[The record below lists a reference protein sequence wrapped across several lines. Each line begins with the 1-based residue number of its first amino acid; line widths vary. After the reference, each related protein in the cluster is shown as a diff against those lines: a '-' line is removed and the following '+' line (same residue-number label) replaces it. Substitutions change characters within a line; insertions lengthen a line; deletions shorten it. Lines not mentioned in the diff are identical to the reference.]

1 MATKKQKIKRAEA
14 TNLEKSREDVVVD
27 INRIED
33 NGRNTAAEVRTALF
47 DLLDFSDERYTQI
60 SEDIDDLYDYLST
73 MDFVVTDLGEQ
84 CETVK
89 GDLTELSRSVAENTN
104 KIDLINEKLIDI
116 AEPFHYWDEEPIDDN
131 ARISS
136 LWYSFQGVY
145 GKTVNFTFRIV
156 IKGKE
161 TEYGMNYDYPLD
173 NFIIEALE
181 GIISYIKETRHKMS
195 FVVSCTNVTGGI
207 PKILTATFD
216 FFEDEKN
223 NNKGIRFNFY
233 DQEGKEA
240 LIEGDEIFTSIQ
252 LHCPQFIFDK

>member
-14 TNLEKSREDVVVD
+14 TNLEKSREDVIVD

-73 MDFVVTDLGEQ
+73 MDFVVTDLGRQ
-84 CETVK
+84 CDTIERDLSELDKVVIKNSTEIEIIKQDLSTV
-89 GDLTELSRSVAENTN
+89 GES
-104 KIDLINEKLIDI
+104 
-116 AEPFHYWDEEPIDDN
+116 FHFWSAEPIDDN

-145 GKTVNFTFRIV
+145 EKTVNFTFRILL
-156 IKGKE
+156 KSRE
-161 TEYGMNYDYPLD
+161 EEPGMNHDYPLD
-173 NFIIEALE
+173 NLIIRALE
-181 GIISYIKETRHKMS
+181 GIISYIKEAKHKMS
-195 FVVSCTNVTGGI
+195 FVVSCTNATRGI

-216 FFEDEKN
+216 FVKDEKN

-240 LIEGDEIFTSIQ
+240 LIEEDEIFTSIQ